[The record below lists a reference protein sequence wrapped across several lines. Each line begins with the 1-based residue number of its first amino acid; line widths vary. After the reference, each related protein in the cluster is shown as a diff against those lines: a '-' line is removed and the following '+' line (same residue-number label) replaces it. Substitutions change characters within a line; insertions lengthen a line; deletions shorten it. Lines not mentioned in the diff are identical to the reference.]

1 MKKCYGYHFFMTYLQ
16 VEYTHKKV
24 FIHLFELTVFFFGG
38 GGVATAIV
46 LVGFDI
52 FVW

>member
-1 MKKCYGYHFFMTYLQ
+1 MF
-16 VEYTHKKV
+16 EYTHKKV
-24 FIHLFELTVFFFGG
+24 FIHLFELMFLFW
-38 GGVATAIV
+38 GVATAIV